1 MIRESLIRQL
11 IAHEG
16 MRTKPYKDT
25 VGKLTIGCGRN
36 LDDRGITEAE
46 ALVLLNNDIDGVEK
60 DLDRVLPDW
69 RAFSMKRQIAL
80 ADLMFNIGVNK
91 FLGFERMI
99 DALKVRDF
107 QEAARQM
114 LLSRWADQ
122 VGLRARTLAKN
133 MRDG

>member
-1 MIRESLIRQL
+1 MIREPLIRQL

-25 VGKLTIGCGRN
+25 VGKLTIGVGRN

-46 ALVLLNNDIDGVEK
+46 ALVLLNNDLDGVEK
-60 DLDRVLPDW
+60 DLDRVLPEW
-69 RAFSMKRQIAL
+69 RDFSMKRQMAL

-91 FLGFERMI
+91 FVGFERMI